1 MISNNI
7 KKRTYTSIFLL
18 FLVYLIISYK
28 VILVYTLILLG
39 TLSVIEFFGLI
50 KKIFKSK
57 VFIFS
62 INFLFSIYILI
73 FCTIFSYLLDFLYL
87 KIIIFTLLI
96 GCISS
101 DIGGYIIGKLF
112 KGPKLTKISPKKT
125 VVGAF
130 GSVFFTC
137 FFILSSI
144 YYFTN
149 KLSIQFL
156 AIAIITSISCQL
168 GDLFFSLLK
177 RKAKIK
183 DTGSFLPGHGG
194 ILDRIDGILL
204 GLPMGLI
211 SILFIAQ

>member
-1 MISNNI
+1 MISKNL
-7 KKRTYTSIFLL
+7 KKRTFTSIFLL
-18 FLVYLIISYK
+18 FLVYLIINYK

-50 KKIFKSK
+50 KKIFKNK
-57 VFIFS
+57 LFVFTT
-62 INFLFSIYILI
+62 NFLFLIYVLI
-73 FCTIFSYLLDFLYL
+73 FCTIFLYLSNFLYL

-101 DIGGYIIGKLF
+101 DIGGYIFGKLL

-125 VVGAF
+125 FAGAF

-149 KLSIQFL
+149 KFSIQFL
-156 AIAIITSISCQL
+156 VIAIITSIACQL

-194 ILDRIDGILL
+194 ILDRVDGILL